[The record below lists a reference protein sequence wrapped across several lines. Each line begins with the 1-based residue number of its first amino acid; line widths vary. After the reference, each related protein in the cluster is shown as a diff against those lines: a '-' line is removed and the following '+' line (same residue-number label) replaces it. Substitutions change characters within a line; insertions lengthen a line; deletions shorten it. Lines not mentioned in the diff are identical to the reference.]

1 MTAANSD
8 AERRML
14 VLAREDGRISQQQLA
29 KRAGTSQPAVAAIEV
44 GTRRASP
51 ELLDRLFDAVALRP
65 SVALAVLA
73 DDVLAL
79 AAMHGLAD
87 LRVIGSAARGDD
99 VRGSDLDLVARYD
112 EAAGV
117 DAVRMLA
124 FVPRASALL
133 ACRVDLVLEPVE
145 LDGLAVP
152 VAGFAP
158 SPRIERTRA
167 PATAEQLA
175 SLRQLLH
182 RLDDVTLEQL
192 ARPDGAVTLRVE
204 ATLARIADAVERLPD
219 DARQRVP
226 DGIVDG
232 LLAAPRVLRGGLEPS
247 VAMRLLQELPS
258 ALRALDPEP

>member
-14 VLAREDGRISQQQLA
+14 VLAREDGRISQQRLA
-29 KRAGTSQPAVAAIEV
+29 KLAGTSQPAVAAIEV

-65 SVALAVLA
+65 SVALTVLA
-73 DDVLAL
+73 DDVVAL
-79 AAMHGLAD
+79 AASHGLHD

-112 EAAGV
+112 ETAGV
-117 DAVRMLA
+117 DVVRMLA

-145 LDGLAVP
+145 LDGPAVP
-152 VAGFAP
+152 VKGFAP

-167 PATAEQLA
+167 PAAAEQLA
-175 SLRQLLH
+175 ALRQLVH

-204 ATLARIADAVERLPD
+204 ATLARIADAVDRLPD
-219 DARQRVP
+219 DVRQHVP
-226 DGIVDG
+226 DGTVDG

-247 VAMRLLQELPS
+247 VAMRLLEELPA
-258 ALRALDPEP
+258 ALRALDVEP

>member
-14 VLAREDGRISQQQLA
+14 ALAREDGRVSQQQLA

-51 ELLDRLFDAVALRP
+51 ELLERLFDAVALRP

-73 DDVLAL
+73 DDIVAL
-79 AAMHGLAD
+79 AASHGLVE
-87 LRVIGSAARGDD
+87 LRVIGSTARGDD
-99 VRGSDLDLVARYD
+99 VRGSDLDLLARYD
-112 EAAGV
+112 AAAGV
-117 DAVRMLA
+117 DVVTMLA

-133 ACRVDLVLEPVE
+133 ACRVDLVLEPAE
-145 LDGLAVP
+145 IDGPAVP

-158 SPRIERTRA
+158 LPRVERARPSGA
-167 PATAEQLA
+167 AGQLA
-175 SLRQLLH
+175 ALRQLVH

-192 ARPDGAVTLRVE
+192 ARPDGAVALRVE
-204 ATLARIADAVERLPD
+204 ATLARVADAVERLPEEV
-219 DARQRVP
+219 RVRVP
-226 DGIVDG
+226 DGLVDG

-247 VAMRLLQELPS
+247 VAMRLLDELPA
-258 ALRALDPEP
+258 ALRALDPER